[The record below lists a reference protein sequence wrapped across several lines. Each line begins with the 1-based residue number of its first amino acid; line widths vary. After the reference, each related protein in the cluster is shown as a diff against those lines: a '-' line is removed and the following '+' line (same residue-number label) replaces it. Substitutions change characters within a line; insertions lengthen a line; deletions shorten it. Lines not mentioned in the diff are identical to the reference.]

1 MPYNLI
7 IIGAGSAGMPCAI
20 RAAERG
26 LKVLVI
32 EKDYKVGG
40 TLHHTAGHLSAANTN
55 RQKEKGIA
63 DTIQKHYEDV
73 VKISHNTI
81 DKTIAKKAI
90 ELAPSTLNWLQEI
103 GYAFHDLT
111 PIIIHGHEPYSV
123 ARTYFGKDDYAA
135 KDITGSGKMVLKTL
149 SPLWDKYVAEKKID
163 VLLNHSFESIF
174 KVDNVVTDITL
185 RNCLTN
191 NLFSITCSKI
201 NIVITTGGY
210 AANAAFYSDVM
221 KPFENNPSIHF
232 PKRLLSTAN
241 EFSQGDGIKVL
252 MNVGA
257 TFYGAEKHIST
268 LGGIELEPNSGRAS
282 FWNAWARVSNS
293 KDRTPREIYINE
305 NGERFMNE
313 HDLTVDERERIVLQ
327 QPNQRFYV
335 VFDEIS
341 LQAGPCVVVQWNADK
356 FKEETTKEK
365 CCWQASSIEELAN
378 KIKVPVEN
386 LEKNI
391 LQFNKSV
398 DENLDSSFGRT
409 VLEHKVSSAPFYAL
423 LVYAYSLIS
432 FGGIKV
438 NEQLQVICDDGTTIK
453 NCFAAGEILGA
464 AATSGNAFCGGML
477 LTPAISFGKW
487 LGDTLD

>member
-1 MPYNLI
+1 MNLI
-7 IIGAGSAGMPCAI
+7 IIGAGSAGIPCAI

-32 EKDYKVGG
+32 EKDSKVGG
-40 TLHHTAGHLSAANTN
+40 TLHLTAGHLSAANTN
-55 RQKEKGIA
+55 RQKEKDIA
-63 DTIQKHYEDV
+63 DTVENHYEDIV
-73 VKISHNTI
+73 RISHNTM
-81 DKTIAKKAI
+81 DAAIAKKAV
-90 ELAPSTLNWLQEI
+90 ELAPNTINWLQEL
-103 GYAFHDLT
+103 GYVLYDLT

-149 SPLWDKYVAEKKID
+149 MPLWDKYVSEGKIEI
-163 VLLNHSFESIF
+163 LLNHSFENLQIAE
-174 KVDNVVTDITL
+174 NIVTDITVK
-185 RNCLTN
+185 NCLTN
-191 NLFSITCSKI
+191 KLFSIACKKI
-201 NIVITTGGY
+201 NVVITTGGY
-210 AANAAFYSDVM
+210 AANAAFYNDVM
-221 KPFENNPSIHF
+221 KPYEGNPNIHF

-241 EFSQGDGIKVL
+241 EFSQGDGIKAL
-252 MNVGA
+252 MKVGA
-257 TFYGAEKHIST
+257 TFYGADKHIST

-282 FWNAWARVSNS
+282 FWDAWARVSNS

-305 NGERFMNE
+305 IGERFMNE

-335 VFDEIS
+335 VFDEAS

-356 FKEETTKEK
+356 FKEEATKEK
-365 CCWQASSIEELAN
+365 CCWQANSIEALAK
-378 KIKVPVEN
+378 KINIPFQN
-386 LEKNI
+386 IEKSI
-391 LQFNKSV
+391 THFNKAV
-398 DENLDSSFGRT
+398 DEKKDTQFDRT

-438 NEQLQVICDDGTTIK
+438 NDQLQVLCNDGTTIK
-453 NCFAAGEILGA
+453 NCYAAGEILGA
-464 AATSGNAFCGGML
+464 AATSGNSFCGGML

-487 LGDTLD
+487 LGETLA